1 MDALLSNTQTIQG
14 FFPFWDFQVVGN
26 IVPIIHD
33 QEEQSQQATV
43 ICYTQRNL
51 IPQLPTVGINWTGL
65 LLNSETLS
73 AIDSQI
79 VSSLQQNALPYKAV
93 YTQDGTK
100 LKLNIVL
107 Q

>member
-26 IVPIIHD
+26 IVPIIYT

-43 ICYTQRNL
+43 VCYTQKNL
-51 IPQLPTVGINWTGL
+51 IPQLPGIGVNWTGL
-65 LLNSETLS
+65 LLNTETLS

-79 VSSLQQNALPYKAV
+79 VTSLQQNALPYKAV
-93 YTQDGTK
+93 YKQVGSQ
-100 LKLNIVL
+100 LELNVIL